1 MSKDSKHYSV
11 DKSDLELALNEAV
24 YATYIQAA
32 NGDREVSDDSDNCDT
47 EDELQITISCS
58 STAANQSKL
67 VVTPQA
73 SKEGMDISFTE
84 EDQPAPQL
92 HITNVDQPITDS
104 FTK

>member
-11 DKSDLELALNEAV
+11 DKSDLELALNEA
-24 YATYIQAA
+24 AA